1 MDIKLSQITETD
13 LEVLSGG
20 GNTLLYDYL
29 MTQVTNQYQERLKDF
44 KASLQ
49 SPETLVARQNRLK
62 ESLQELLEPFPEKT
76 PLNARV
82 TGIIECDGYRI
93 EKVYFESFPN
103 HHVTANLY
111 IPTTGS
117 EPYPGVMIPCGHTDN
132 GKAYEMYQTISA
144 LMALNGLVALC
155 YDPICQGERIQL
167 PDAPRYGTT
176 THTLLNVGA
185 VLVGRTV
192 GWYEMWNGIRAIDY
206 VLSRPEVDDTKPV
219 GMTGTSGG
227 GTRTTFLMVFDDR
240 VGPAAISSYI
250 QTRERKFQNRTFVGN
265 DGCQQFPSEGA
276 YQIDHADYII
286 ARAPKPTI
294 VLAATQDHH
303 DIKATRFAA
312 SEAKQVYEALGKAEY
327 FEFFESDTPHGFTV
341 SHREAAVRWMRKWL
355 LDDDSP
361 VVEPD
366 IELQTEH
373 ALWVTHEGQVLKSF
387 KDERTVSEMNLERA
401 KELAKARKHF
411 QETHSIDQCLQKI
424 KNLIGL
430 ANSLP
435 KVTQKNIGTI
445 QLEGLIVEKLII
457 ECENQMPV
465 AALVFIPSGITEP
478 APATLYVDGNGKTGG
493 ANGSGV
499 LEKLIQ
505 QGRIVLSIDARG
517 FGETTDDQSKVPEK
531 FCNTEYRTALIAM
544 HIGRPLPGQRVR
556 DILTALDVLVSRN
569 NVDASRIDLVAVGR
583 TGPVALHAA
592 AIDNR
597 FTSVTLH
604 DSIHS
609 WVDDVLAK
617 PLQRDLI
624 GHVVPSGLM
633 WYDLEDL
640 LRIIGPEHVRI
651 H

>member
-1 MDIKLSQITETD
+1 MDIELSQITETD

-49 SPETLVARQNRLK
+49 SPDKLIARQNRLK

-111 IPTTGS
+111 IPTTGGG
-117 EPYPGVMIPCGHTDN
+117 PYPGVMIPCGHTDK
-132 GKAYEMYQTISA
+132 GKAYEMYQTISV

-167 PDAPRYGTT
+167 PDSPRYGTT

-206 VLSRPEVDDTKPV
+206 VLSRPEVDGAKPV

-250 QTRERKFQNRTFVGN
+250 QTRERKFQRRSFVGN

-411 QETHSIDQCLQKI
+411 RETHSTDQCLQKI

-499 LEKLIQ
+499 LEKLIR

-597 FTSVTLH
+597 FTSVALH

-617 PLQRDLI
+617 PLQHDLI
-624 GHVVPSGLM
+624 GHVVPSGLI